1 MNILNFLLAAF
12 SKREKMNPKEIFELL
27 KKGTEQILPE
37 VDFLKKIATGKK
49 LKIKL
54 GVDPTASDLHLGH
67 AVVLSKL
74 KQFQDLGHEVI
85 YLIGDFTSRIGD
97 PTGRSKTRPP
107 LTEEQIAE
115 NAKTYFEQVSKIL
128 DKSKITI
135 AYNSQWL
142 DALTIKDFV
151 RLCGKVTVARI
162 IEREDFSKRL
172 HEKLPIGF
180 HELLYPL
187 FQGYDSVALQAD
199 VELGGTDQ
207 TFNLMVGRDLQD
219 QYGQEPQVVMTL
231 PLLPGLDGVQK
242 MSKSLGNYVGLND
255 APDQA
260 YGKLMSISD
269 DLMWQYYKILLYKT
283 EHEIQEFQ
291 LEIRANRVHPMDLK
305 KKMAYDIIAKF
316 WSLENAKEAQQLFED
331 LFQKKDLSHAQKV
344 DCSQYVNKPV
354 WIVELLKHVGSVSS
368 SSEARRLITEGAVSL
383 DGTKITDIN
392 ANVELKQNQ
401 HLKVGKHR
409 FYTIDFST

>member
-1 MNILNFLLAAF
+1 M
-12 SKREKMNPKEIFELL
+12 SPKEIFDQL

-37 VDFLKKIATGKK
+37 ADLLKKLASGKR

-115 NAKTYFEQVSKIL
+115 HAKTYFEQVSKIL
-128 DKSKITI
+128 DRDKITI
-135 AYNSQWL
+135 VYNSQWL
-142 DALTIKDFV
+142 DALSIKDLV
-151 RLCGKVTVARI
+151 KLCGKVTVARI

-187 FQGYDSVALQAD
+187 FQGYDSVALQSD

-207 TFNLMVGRDLQD
+207 TFNLIVGRDLQE

-231 PLLPGLDGVQK
+231 PLLPGLDGINK
-242 MSKSLGNYVGLND
+242 MSKSLGNIIGLND

-260 YGKLMSISD
+260 FGKLMSISD

-283 EHEIQEFQ
+283 DQEISEYQYQ
-291 LEIRANRVHPMDLK
+291 VSTNTMHPMSLK
-305 KKMAYDIIAKF
+305 KKMAYDIVTRF
-316 WSLENAKEAQQLFED
+316 WSEGDAKAAQQVFEE
-331 LFQKKDLSHAQKV
+331 LFQKKDLSHAQKI
-344 DCSQYVNKPV
+344 DCSKYANQPV
-354 WIVELLKHVGSVSS
+354 WIVELLKHIGSVSS
-368 SSEARRLITEGAVSL
+368 SSEARRLITEGAVAL
-383 DGTKITDIN
+383 DGTKIMDPNMRI
-392 ANVELKQNQ
+392 VLKQDQ

-409 FYTIDFST
+409 FYTIDLH

>member
-1 MNILNFLLAAF
+1 MN
-12 SKREKMNPKEIFELL
+12 SKEIFDEL
-27 KKGTEQILPE
+27 KKGTEQILPA
-37 VDFLKKIATGKK
+37 VDLLKKLDSGKR

-107 LTEEQIAE
+107 LTEEQISE
-115 NAKTYFEQVSKIL
+115 HAKTYFEQVSKIL
-128 DKSKITI
+128 DRNKITI
-135 AYNSQWL
+135 VYNSDWL
-142 DALTIKDFV
+142 DALSIKDMV
-151 RLCGKVTVARI
+151 KLCGKVTVARI

-172 HEKLPIGF
+172 HEKLPIGL

-187 FQGYDSVALQAD
+187 FQGYDSVALKSD

-207 TFNLMVGRDLQD
+207 TFNLMMGRDLQE

-231 PLLPGLDGVQK
+231 PLLPGLDGVNK
-242 MSKSLGNYVGLND
+242 MSKSLGNTIGLND

-269 DLMWQYYKILLYKT
+269 DLMWQYFKILLYKT
-283 EHEIQEFQ
+283 ESEIAEYQQEV
-291 LEIRANRVHPMDLK
+291 AGNKVHPMNLK
-305 KKMAYDIIAKF
+305 KKMALDIIAKF
-316 WSLENAKEAQQLFED
+316 WSEGEAKTAQQLFEEM
-331 LFQKKDLSHAQKV
+331 FQKKDLSHAQIV
-344 DCSQYVNKPV
+344 DCSKYLNQPV
-354 WIVELLKHVGSVSS
+354 WIIELLKHIGSVSS
-368 SSEARRLITEGAVSL
+368 SSEARRLIAEGAVAI
-383 DGTKITDIN
+383 DGNKITDLN
-392 ANVELKQNQ
+392 AKLELKQDQ

-409 FYTIDFST
+409 FYTIDLKS

>member
-1 MNILNFLLAAF
+1 MNA
-12 SKREKMNPKEIFELL
+12 KEIFEQL

-37 VDFLKKIATGKK
+37 ADFLKKLESGRR

-54 GVDPTASDLHLGH
+54 GVDPTAADLHLGH

-107 LTEEQIAE
+107 LTEEQIHE

-128 DKSKITI
+128 DRDKITI
-135 AYNSQWL
+135 VYNSHWL
-142 DALTIKDFV
+142 DALTIKDMV
-151 RLCGKVTVARI
+151 KLCGKVTVARI

-187 FQGYDSVALQAD
+187 FQGYDSVALKSD

-207 TFNLMVGRDLQD
+207 TFNLIVGRDLQE

-231 PLLPGLDGVQK
+231 PLLPGLDGVNK
-242 MSKSLGNYVGLND
+242 MSKSLGNIIGLND
-255 APDQA
+255 AADQA

-283 EHEIQEFQ
+283 ESEIAEYKSDVVG
-291 LEIRANRVHPMDLK
+291 NKVHPMDLK
-305 KKMAYDIIAKF
+305 KKMAHDIIAKF
-316 WSLENAKEAQQLFED
+316 WSADDAKTSQTLFEEM
-331 LFQKKDLSHAQKV
+331 FQKKDLSHAQKV
-344 DCSQYVNKPV
+344 DCSIYLNQSVR
-354 WIVELLKHVGSVSS
+354 IVELLKHVGSVSS
-368 SSEARRLITEGAVSL
+368 SSEARRLITEGAVAL
-383 DGTKITDIN
+383 DGTKIMDLN
-392 ANVELKQNQ
+392 AQVELKQDQ

-409 FYTIDFST
+409 FYTIDFPS